1 MSKKKEKRVPVVL
14 EQVAILDFAAEA
26 KCIAKVNDEVIFVQ
40 GPVAPGDIADLRILK
55 SKKSFKQAQAINI
68 QPLSAHRTDVVCSH
82 FGICGGCKWQHVSY
96 AAQIAFKERQVRD
109 NLTRIAKVK
118 LPEFQPI
125 LGSSEEYYYRNKLEF
140 TFSSARWL
148 TEDEIGIEDLGSL
161 NALGFHVPGR
171 FDKILPVDHCYL
183 QPDPSNAIRN
193 GVRDFAQAN
202 GISFY
207 ELKMQKEGALR
218 NLIIRNTLTDELM
231 VTVQFAYATEAEIH
245 LVMNYLKSTF
255 PMITSLNYV
264 INQKGNDTFHDL
276 DVVCFDGK
284 PFMVEVMEDLKFQ
297 IGPKSFFQT
306 NAKQAL
312 KLYQLVR
319 EYAGLTGNEVVYD
332 LYTGTGTIGLFL
344 AKHAAK
350 VVGLEYVDMAVEDA
364 KINASLNGITNA
376 TFFAGDMKR
385 VLTREFIAIHGN
397 PDVIITDP
405 PRAGMDLDVV
415 NQILEVNPMTI
426 VYVSCNP
433 ATQARDLALLDVAYE
448 VDVVHPVDM
457 FPQTHHVENIVRLK
471 LKKTLDVGR

>member
-1 MSKKKEKRVPVVL
+1 MSKKKEKKVPVVL
-14 EQVAILDFAAEA
+14 EQIAILDFAAEA

-40 GPVAPGDIADLRILK
+40 GAVAPGDIADLRILK
-55 SKKSFKQAQAINI
+55 SKKSFKQAQAIHI
-68 QPLSAHRTDVVCSH
+68 QPLSEHRTEVACAH

-96 AAQIAFKERQVRD
+96 ASQIAFKERQVRD

-148 TEDEIGIEDLGSL
+148 TEDEIGKEDLGSM

-193 GVRDFAQAN
+193 GVRDFAQTN
-202 GISFY
+202 EISFY

-231 VTVQFAYATEAEIH
+231 VTVQFAYATEDEIL
-245 LVMNYLKSTF
+245 LVMNYLKETF

-276 DVVCFDGK
+276 EVVCFHGK
-284 PFMVEVMEDLKFQ
+284 PFMLEVMEDLKFQ

-312 KLYQLVR
+312 HLYQLVR
-319 EYAGLTGNEVVYD
+319 GYAGLTGNEVVYD

-364 KINASLNGITNA
+364 KINATLNGITNA
-376 TFFAGDMKR
+376 TFFAGDMKK

-415 NQILEVNPMTI
+415 NQILEVQPHTI

-448 VDVVHPVDM
+448 VDLVHPVDM
-457 FPQTHHVENIVRLK
+457 FPQTHHVENVVRLK
-471 LKKTLDVGR
+471 LK

>member
-1 MSKKKEKRVPVVL
+1 MSKKKEKKVPVVL
-14 EQVAILDFAAEA
+14 EQIAILDFAAEA

-40 GPVAPGDIADLRILK
+40 GAVAPGDIADLRILK
-55 SKKSFKQAQAINI
+55 SKKSFKQAQAIHI
-68 QPLSAHRTDVVCSH
+68 QPLSEHRTDVACAH

-96 AAQIAFKERQVRD
+96 ASQIAFKERQVRD

-148 TEDEIGIEDLGSL
+148 TEDEIGKEDLGSM

-202 GISFY
+202 EISFY

-231 VTVQFAYATEAEIH
+231 VTVQFAYATEDEIL
-245 LVMNYLKSTF
+245 LVMNYLKETF

-276 DVVCFDGK
+276 EVVCFHGK
-284 PFMVEVMEDLKFQ
+284 PFMLEVMEDLKFQ

-319 EYAGLTGNEVVYD
+319 EYAGLTGHEVVYD

-364 KINASLNGITNA
+364 KINATLNGITNA
-376 TFFAGDMKR
+376 TFFAGDMKK

-405 PRAGMDLDVV
+405 PRAGMDVDVV
-415 NQILEVNPMTI
+415 NQILEVQPHTI

-457 FPQTHHVENIVRLK
+457 FPQTHHVENVVRLK
-471 LKKTLDVGR
+471 LRSKK

>member
-1 MSKKKEKRVPVVL
+1 MRTKKEKRVPVVL

-26 KCIAKVNDEVIFVQ
+26 KCIAKINDEVIFVQ
-40 GPVAPGDIADLRILK
+40 GPVAPGDVADLRILK

-68 QPLSAHRTDVVCSH
+68 QPLSEHRTDVACSH

-96 AAQIAFKERQVRD
+96 ASQIAFKERQVRD

-125 LGSSEEYYYRNKLEF
+125 LGSTEEYYYRNKLEF

-148 TEDEIGIEDLGSL
+148 TEDEIGKEDLGSMH
-161 NALGFHVPGR
+161 ALGFHVPGR

-193 GVRDFAQAN
+193 GVRDFAEFN

-218 NLIIRNTLTDELM
+218 NLIIRNTLTDEWM
-231 VTVQFAYATEAEIH
+231 VTVQFAYASEAEIQA
-245 LVMNYLKSTF
+245 VMTYLKDTF

-264 INQKGNDTFHDL
+264 VNQKGNDTFHDL
-276 DVVCFDGK
+276 EVVCYHGK
-284 PFMVEVMEDLKFQ
+284 PYMMEVMEDLKFQ

-319 EYAGLTGNEVVYD
+319 EYAALTGNEVVYD

-350 VVGLEYVDMAVEDA
+350 IVGLEYVDMAVEDA
-364 KINASLNGITNA
+364 KINASLNGIHNA
-376 TFFAGDMKR
+376 TFFSGDMKK

-415 NQILEVNPMTI
+415 NQILEVKPKTI

-471 LKKTLDVGR
+471 VKK

>member
-1 MSKKKEKRVPVVL
+1 MRTKKEKRVPVVL

-26 KCIAKVNDEVIFVQ
+26 KCIAKINDEVIFVQ
-40 GPVAPGDIADLRILK
+40 GPVAPGDVADLRILK

-68 QPLSAHRTDVVCSH
+68 QPLSEHRTDVACSH

-96 AAQIAFKERQVRD
+96 ASQIAFKERQVRD

-125 LGSSEEYYYRNKLEF
+125 LGSTEEYYYRNKLEF

-148 TEDEIGIEDLGSL
+148 TEDEIGKEDLGSMH
-161 NALGFHVPGR
+161 ALGFHVPGR

-193 GVRDFAQAN
+193 GVRDFAESN

-218 NLIIRNTLTDELM
+218 NLIIRNTLTDEWM
-231 VTVQFAYATEAEIH
+231 VTVQFAYASEAEIQA
-245 LVMNYLKSTF
+245 VMTYLKDTF

-264 INQKGNDTFHDL
+264 VNQKGNDTFHDL
-276 DVVCFDGK
+276 EVVCYHGK
-284 PFMVEVMEDLKFQ
+284 PYMMEVMEDLKFQ

-319 EYAGLTGNEVVYD
+319 EYAALTGNEVVYD

-350 VVGLEYVDMAVEDA
+350 IVGLEYVDMAVEDA
-364 KINASLNGITNA
+364 KINASLNGINNA
-376 TFFAGDMKR
+376 TFFSGDMKK

-415 NQILEVNPMTI
+415 NQILEVKPKTI

-471 LKKTLDVGR
+471 VKK

>member
-1 MSKKKEKRVPVVL
+1 MNQKKDRTPKVI
-14 EQVAILDFAAEA
+14 EQVKILDYAAEA
-26 KCIAKVNDEVIFVQ
+26 KCIVKLDDEVIFVQ

-55 SKKSFKQAQAINI
+55 SKKKFKQAQAINI
-68 QPLSAHRTDVVCSH
+68 QALSPDRTEVKCSH

-96 AAQIAFKERQVRD
+96 EAQMAFKARQVKD

-125 LGSSEEYYYRNKLEF
+125 LGSEETYYYRNKLEF
-140 TFSSARWL
+140 TFSCARWL
-148 TEDEIGIEDLGSL
+148 TEDEIGKEDLGSM

-193 GVRDFAQAN
+193 GVRDFSVLN
-202 GISFY
+202 GISYY
-207 ELKMQKEGALR
+207 ELKNQKEGALR
-218 NLIIRNTLTDELM
+218 NLIIRNTVTDEWM
-231 VTVQFAYATEAEIH
+231 VTVQFAYATEDEIK
-245 LVMNYLKSTF
+245 LIMEYLKSTF

-264 INQKGNDTFHDL
+264 VNQKGNDTFHDL
-276 DVVCFDGK
+276 EVICYHGK
-284 PFMVEVMEDLKFQ
+284 TFMVETMEDLKFQ

-319 EYAGLTGNEVVYD
+319 KYADLQGNEVVYD

-344 AKHAAK
+344 AKYASK
-350 VVGLEYVDMAVEDA
+350 VVGLEYVEMAVEDA
-364 KINASLNGITNA
+364 RVNAKLNVINNA
-376 TFFAGDMKR
+376 TFFAGDMKK
-385 VLTREFIAIHGN
+385 VLTEEFIAIHGK

-405 PRAGMDLDVV
+405 PRAGMEEDVV
-415 NQILEVNPMTI
+415 VQILKVLPKTI

-433 ATQARDLALLDVAYE
+433 ATQARDLALLDVSYE

-471 LKKTLDVGR
+471 LRA

>member
-1 MSKKKEKRVPVVL
+1 MSKKKEKKVPVVL
-14 EQVAILDFAAEA
+14 EQIAILDFAAEA

-55 SKKSFKQAQAINI
+55 SKKSFKQAQAIHI
-68 QPLSAHRTDVVCSH
+68 QPLSEHRTEVACSH

-96 AAQIAFKERQVRD
+96 ASQIAFKERQVRD

-148 TEDEIGIEDLGSL
+148 TEDEIGKEDLGSM

-231 VTVQFAYATEAEIH
+231 VTVQFAYATEEEIH
-245 LVMNYLKSTF
+245 LVMNYLKSAF

-276 DVVCFDGK
+276 EVICFAGK
-284 PFMVEVMEDLKFQ
+284 PFMLEVMEDLKFQ

-319 EYAGLTGNEVVYD
+319 EYAALTGKEVVYD

-364 KINASLNGITNA
+364 KINATLNGITNA
-376 TFFAGDMKR
+376 TFFAGDMKK

-415 NQILEVNPMTI
+415 NQILEVKPHTI

-471 LKKTLDVGR
+471 VR

>member
-1 MSKKKEKRVPVVL
+1 MSKKKEKKVPVVL
-14 EQVAILDFAAEA
+14 EQIAILDFAAEA

-55 SKKSFKQAQAINI
+55 SKKSFKQAQAIHI
-68 QPLSAHRTDVVCSH
+68 QPLSEHRTEVACAH

-96 AAQIAFKERQVRD
+96 ASQIAFKERQVRD

-148 TEDEIGIEDLGSL
+148 TEDEIGKEDLGSM

-231 VTVQFAYATEAEIH
+231 VTVQFAYASEDEIH
-245 LVMNYLKSTF
+245 LVMNYLKLAF
-255 PMITSLNYV
+255 PVITSLNYV

-276 DVVCFDGK
+276 DVVCFHGK

-312 KLYQLVR
+312 HLYQLVR
-319 EYAGLTGNEVVYD
+319 EYACLTGNEVVYD

-350 VVGLEYVDMAVEDA
+350 IVGLEYVDMAVEDA
-364 KINASLNGITNA
+364 KINATLNGITNA
-376 TFFAGDMKR
+376 TFFAGDMKK

-415 NQILEVNPMTI
+415 NQILEVQPHTI

-433 ATQARDLALLDVAYE
+433 ATQARDLALLDVAYT

-471 LKKTLDVGR
+471 LRNKR

>member
-1 MSKKKEKRVPVVL
+1 MSKKKEKKVPVVL
-14 EQVAILDFAAEA
+14 EQIAILDFAAEA

-40 GPVAPGDIADLRILK
+40 GPVAPGDISDLRILK
-55 SKKSFKQAQAINI
+55 SKKSFKQAQAIHI
-68 QPLSAHRTDVVCSH
+68 QPLSEHRTEVACAH

-96 AAQIAFKERQVRD
+96 ASQIAFKERQVRD

-148 TEDEIGIEDLGSL
+148 TEDEIGKEDLGSM

-231 VTVQFAYATEAEIH
+231 VTVQFAYASEDEIH
-245 LVMNYLKSTF
+245 LVMNYLKLAF
-255 PMITSLNYV
+255 PVITSLNYV

-276 DVVCFDGK
+276 DVVCFHGK

-312 KLYQLVR
+312 HLYQLVR
-319 EYAGLTGNEVVYD
+319 EYACLTGNEVVYD

-350 VVGLEYVDMAVEDA
+350 IVGLEYVDMAVEDA
-364 KINASLNGITNA
+364 KINATLNGITNA
-376 TFFAGDMKR
+376 TFFAGDMKK

-415 NQILEVNPMTI
+415 NQILEVQPHTI

-433 ATQARDLALLDVAYE
+433 ATQARDLALLDVAYT

-471 LKKTLDVGR
+471 LRNKR

>member
-1 MSKKKEKRVPVVL
+1 MNQKKDRTPKVI
-14 EQVAILDFAAEA
+14 EQVKILDYAAEA
-26 KCIAKVNDEVIFVQ
+26 KCIVKLDDEVIFVQ
-40 GPVAPGDIADLRILK
+40 GPVAPGDIVDLRILK
-55 SKKSFKQAQAINI
+55 SKKKFKQAQAINI
-68 QPLSAHRTDVVCSH
+68 QALSPDRTEVKCSH

-96 AAQIAFKERQVRD
+96 EAQMAFKARQVKD

-125 LGSSEEYYYRNKLEF
+125 LGSEETYYYRNKLEF
-140 TFSSARWL
+140 TFSCARWL
-148 TEDEIGIEDLGSL
+148 TEDEIGKEDLGSM

-193 GVRDFAQAN
+193 GVRDFSVLN
-202 GISFY
+202 DISYY
-207 ELKMQKEGALR
+207 ELKNQKEGALR
-218 NLIIRNTLTDELM
+218 NLIIRNTVTDEWM
-231 VTVQFAYATEAEIH
+231 VTVQFAYATEDEIK
-245 LVMNYLKSTF
+245 LIMEYLKSTF

-264 INQKGNDTFHDL
+264 VNQKGNDTFHDL
-276 DVVCFDGK
+276 EVICYHGK
-284 PFMVEVMEDLKFQ
+284 TFMVETMEDLKFQ

-319 EYAGLTGNEVVYD
+319 KYADLQGNEVVYD

-344 AKHAAK
+344 AKYASK
-350 VVGLEYVDMAVEDA
+350 VVGLEYVEMAVEDA
-364 KINASLNGITNA
+364 RINAELNGIKNA
-376 TFFAGDMKR
+376 TFFAGDMKK
-385 VLTREFIAIHGN
+385 VLTEEFIAIHGK

-405 PRAGMDLDVV
+405 PRAGMEEDVV
-415 NQILEVNPMTI
+415 VQILKVLPKTI

-433 ATQARDLALLDVAYE
+433 ATQARDLALLDASYE

-457 FPQTHHVENIVRLK
+457 FPQTHHVENIVKLK
-471 LKKTLDVGR
+471 LWA

>member
-1 MSKKKEKRVPVVL
+1 MNQKKDRTPKVI
-14 EQVAILDFAAEA
+14 EQVKILDYAAEA
-26 KCIAKVNDEVIFVQ
+26 KCIVKLDDEVIFVQ
-40 GPVAPGDIADLRILK
+40 GPVAPGDIVDLRILK
-55 SKKSFKQAQAINI
+55 AKKKFKQAQAINI
-68 QPLSAHRTDVVCSH
+68 QALSPDRTEVKCSH

-96 AAQIAFKERQVRD
+96 EAQMAFKARQVKD

-125 LGSSEEYYYRNKLEF
+125 LGSEETYYYRNKLEF
-140 TFSSARWL
+140 TFSCARWL
-148 TEDEIGIEDLGSL
+148 TEDEIGKEDLGSM

-193 GVRDFAQAN
+193 GVRDFSVLN
-202 GISFY
+202 GISYY
-207 ELKMQKEGALR
+207 ELKNQKEGALR
-218 NLIIRNTLTDELM
+218 NLIIRNTVTGECM
-231 VTVQFAYATEAEIH
+231 VTVQFAYATEDEIK
-245 LVMNYLKSTF
+245 LIMEYLKSTF

-264 INQKGNDTFHDL
+264 VNQKGNDTFHDL
-276 DVVCFDGK
+276 EVICYYGK
-284 PFMVEVMEDLKFQ
+284 TFMVETMEDLKFQ

-319 EYAGLTGNEVVYD
+319 KYADLQGNEVVYD

-344 AKHAAK
+344 AKYASK
-350 VVGLEYVDMAVEDA
+350 VVGLEYVEMAVEDA
-364 KINASLNGITNA
+364 RINAELNGIKNA
-376 TFFAGDMKR
+376 TFFAGDMKK
-385 VLTREFIAIHGN
+385 VLTEEFLAIHGK

-405 PRAGMDLDVV
+405 PRAGMEEDVV
-415 NQILEVNPMTI
+415 VQILKVLPKTI

-433 ATQARDLALLDVAYE
+433 ATQARDLALLDVSYE

-471 LKKTLDVGR
+471 LRA

>member
-1 MSKKKEKRVPVVL
+1 MNQKKDRTPKVI
-14 EQVAILDFAAEA
+14 EQVKILDYAAEA
-26 KCIAKVNDEVIFVQ
+26 KCIVKLDDEVIFVQ

-55 SKKSFKQAQAINI
+55 SKKKFKQAQAINI
-68 QPLSAHRTDVVCSH
+68 QALSPDRTEVKCSH

-96 AAQIAFKERQVRD
+96 EAQVAFKARQVKD

-125 LGSSEEYYYRNKLEF
+125 LGSEETYYYRNKLEF
-140 TFSSARWL
+140 TFSCARWL
-148 TEDEIGIEDLGSL
+148 TEDEIGKEDLGSM

-193 GVRDFAQAN
+193 GVRDFSVLN
-202 GISFY
+202 GISYY
-207 ELKMQKEGALR
+207 ELKNQKEGALR
-218 NLIIRNTLTDELM
+218 NLIIRNTVTDEWM
-231 VTVQFAYATEAEIH
+231 VTVQFAYATEDEIK
-245 LVMNYLKSTF
+245 LIMEYLKSTF

-264 INQKGNDTFHDL
+264 VNQKGNDTFHDL
-276 DVVCFDGK
+276 EVICYHGK
-284 PFMVEVMEDLKFQ
+284 TFMVETMEDLKFQ

-319 EYAGLTGNEVVYD
+319 KYADLQGNEVVYD

-344 AKHAAK
+344 AKYASK
-350 VVGLEYVDMAVEDA
+350 VVGLEYVEMAVEDA
-364 KINASLNGITNA
+364 RINAELNGIKNA
-376 TFFAGDMKR
+376 TFFAGDMKK
-385 VLTREFIAIHGN
+385 VLTEEFIAIHGK

-405 PRAGMDLDVV
+405 PRAGMEEDVV
-415 NQILEVNPMTI
+415 VQILKVLPKTI

-433 ATQARDLALLDVAYE
+433 ATQARDLALLDASYE

-457 FPQTHHVENIVRLK
+457 FPQTHHVENILRLK
-471 LKKTLDVGR
+471 LRA

>member
-1 MSKKKEKRVPVVL
+1 MSKKKEKKVPVVL
-14 EQVAILDFAAEA
+14 EQIAILDFAAEA

-40 GPVAPGDIADLRILK
+40 GAVAPGDIADLRILK
-55 SKKSFKQAQAINI
+55 SKKSFKQAQAIHI
-68 QPLSAHRTDVVCSH
+68 QPLSEHRTDVACAH

-96 AAQIAFKERQVRD
+96 ASQIAFKERQVRD

-148 TEDEIGIEDLGSL
+148 TEDEIGKADLGSM

-202 GISFY
+202 EISFY

-231 VTVQFAYATEAEIH
+231 VTVQFAYATEDEIL
-245 LVMNYLKSTF
+245 LVMNYLKETF

-276 DVVCFDGK
+276 EVVCFHGK
-284 PFMVEVMEDLKFQ
+284 PFMLEVMEDLKFQ

-312 KLYQLVR
+312 HLYQLVR

-364 KINASLNGITNA
+364 KINATLNGITNA
-376 TFFAGDMKR
+376 TFFAGDMKK

-405 PRAGMDLDVV
+405 PRAGMDVDVV
-415 NQILEVNPMTI
+415 NQILEVQPHTI

-457 FPQTHHVENIVRLK
+457 FPQTHHVENVVRLK
-471 LKKTLDVGR
+471 LRSKK

>member
-1 MSKKKEKRVPVVL
+1 MRTKKEKRVPVVL

-26 KCIAKVNDEVIFVQ
+26 KCIAKINDEVIFVQ
-40 GPVAPGDIADLRILK
+40 GPVAPGDVADLRILK

-68 QPLSAHRTDVVCSH
+68 QPLSAHRTDVACSH

-96 AAQIAFKERQVRD
+96 ASQIAFKERQVRD
-109 NLTRIAKVK
+109 NLTRIAKVR

-125 LGSSEEYYYRNKLEF
+125 LGSTEEYYYRNKLEF

-148 TEDEIGIEDLGSL
+148 TEDEIGKEDLGSMH
-161 NALGFHVPGR
+161 ALGFHVPGR

-193 GVRDFAQAN
+193 GVRDFAESN

-218 NLIIRNTLTDELM
+218 NLIIRNTLTDEWM
-231 VTVQFAYATEAEIH
+231 VTVQFAYASEAEIQA
-245 LVMNYLKSTF
+245 VMTYLKDTF

-264 INQKGNDTFHDL
+264 VNQKGNDTFHDL
-276 DVVCFDGK
+276 EVVCFHGK
-284 PFMVEVMEDLKFQ
+284 PYMMEVMEDLKFQ

-319 EYAGLTGNEVVYD
+319 EYAALTGNEVVYD

-350 VVGLEYVDMAVEDA
+350 IVGLEYVDMAVEDA
-364 KINASLNGITNA
+364 KINASLNGIHNA
-376 TFFAGDMKR
+376 TFFSGDMKK

-415 NQILEVNPMTI
+415 NQILEVKPKTI

-471 LKKTLDVGR
+471 VKK

>member
-1 MSKKKEKRVPVVL
+1 MPVVL
-14 EQVAILDFAAEA
+14 EQIAILDFAAEA

-55 SKKSFKQAQAINI
+55 SKKSFKQAQAIHI
-68 QPLSAHRTDVVCSH
+68 QPLSEHRTEVACAH

-96 AAQIAFKERQVRD
+96 ASQIAFKERQVRD

-148 TEDEIGIEDLGSL
+148 TEDEIGKDDLGSM

-231 VTVQFAYATEAEIH
+231 VTVQFAYATEDEIH
-245 LVMNYLKSTF
+245 LVMNYLKSAF

-276 DVVCFDGK
+276 EVVCFDGK
-284 PFMVEVMEDLKFQ
+284 PFMIEVMEDLKFQ

-312 KLYQLVR
+312 HLYQLVR

-376 TFFAGDMKR
+376 TFFAGDMKK
-385 VLTREFIAIHGN
+385 VLTREFIAIHGK

-415 NQILEVNPMTI
+415 NQILEVQPHTI

-433 ATQARDLALLDVAYE
+433 ATQARDLALLDVAYA

-471 LKKTLDVGR
+471 LR

>member
-1 MSKKKEKRVPVVL
+1 MPVVL
-14 EQVAILDFAAEA
+14 EQIAILDFAAEA

-68 QPLSAHRTDVVCSH
+68 QPLSEHRTEVACVH

-96 AAQIAFKERQVRD
+96 ASQIAFKERQVRD

-148 TEDEIGIEDLGSL
+148 TEDEIGKEDLGSM

-193 GVRDFAQAN
+193 GVRDFAQTH

-231 VTVQFAYATEAEIH
+231 VTVQFAYATEDEIH
-245 LVMNYLKSTF
+245 LVMNYLKSAF

-276 DVVCFDGK
+276 EVVCFDGK
-284 PFMVEVMEDLKFQ
+284 PFMLEVMEDLKFQ

-312 KLYQLVR
+312 HLYQLVR

-350 VVGLEYVDMAVEDA
+350 IVGLEYVDMAVEDA

-376 TFFAGDMKR
+376 TFFAGDMKK

-415 NQILEVNPMTI
+415 NQILEVQPHTI

-471 LKKTLDVGR
+471 LR